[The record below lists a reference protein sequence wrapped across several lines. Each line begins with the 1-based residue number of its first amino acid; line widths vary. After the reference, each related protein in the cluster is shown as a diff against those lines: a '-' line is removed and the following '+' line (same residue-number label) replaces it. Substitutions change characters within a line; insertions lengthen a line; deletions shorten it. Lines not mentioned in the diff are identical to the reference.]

1 MLANILF
8 SESYAILQSIV
19 YWILLLISAYYVIYA
34 NYKYKLVGYFKA
46 LNILLLMFTIYG
58 VALLLSGEKFIS
70 PAFGTVMNNAS
81 YTTQIYCSLLPIYAF
96 YTFSVKGFLNETVIK
111 RWIIVFFIVA
121 IAIYIQTLR
130 DAFLRH
136 LGSTEVTNNAGYII
150 LPLIPLMAFLNK
162 KPLLQFM
169 GLIICMLLIL
179 FAMKRGA
186 ILIGAICL
194 LYFVYFSLK
203 SASRNMA
210 LWVFLSSIGL
220 IVAGYFIIVDMV
232 GASEYFQSRIEE
244 TLEGNTSSRDVLYGD
259 FVSYIF
265 YNTDFLQFLFGS
277 GANATLKVSVNYAH
291 NDWLE
296 IAVNQGLIGVVVFFV
311 YWIAFYKSC
320 KRIKSNPP
328 ARLAITLIFFIYFM
342 KTLFSMSY
350 SDMNMFATCI
360 LGYCLSFDPKLSV
373 VTPNKVICI
382 NTK

>member
-1 MLANILF
+1 MLANTLF
-8 SESYAILQSIV
+8 SDSYAMLQSVI
-19 YWILLLISAYYVIYA
+19 YWVLLLISAYYVMYA
-34 NYKYKLVGYFKA
+34 NYKYKLVGYFKV
-46 LNILLLMFTIYG
+46 LNVLLLMFTIYG

-96 YTFSVKGFLNETVIK
+96 YTFSVKGFLNEKVIK
-111 RWIIVFFIVA
+111 RWVIVFFIVA
-121 IAIYIQTLR
+121 ISIYIQTLR

-136 LGSTEVTNNAGYII
+136 LGSVEVTNNAGYII

-162 KPLLQFM
+162 KPFMQFV
-169 GLIICMLLIL
+169 GLTICMLLIL

-186 ILIGAICL
+186 ILIGAVCL
-194 LYFVYFSLK
+194 LYFLFVSLK
-203 SASRNMA
+203 LASKSMV

-220 IVAGYFIIVDMV
+220 ILAGYFIVVDMI
-232 GASEYFQSRIEE
+232 GTSDYFQSRIEE

-259 FVSYIF
+259 FASHIF
-265 YNTDFLQFLFGS
+265 YKTGFLQFLFGS

-296 IAVNQGLIGVVVFFV
+296 IAVNQGFVGVAIFFA
-311 YWIAFYKSC
+311 YWVAFYKSC
-320 KRIKSNPP
+320 KRIKSNPS
-328 ARLAITLIFFIYFM
+328 ARLAITLIFLIYFM

-360 LGYCLSFDPKLSV
+360 LGYCLSFDSKLSL
-373 VTPNKVICI
+373 VTPINKVI
-382 NTK
+382 